1 MEQEKVGK
9 FIAVCRKEK
18 QLTQADLAE
27 KLNITNKAVS
37 KSETGRGMP
46 DASILL
52 ELSKILGVTV
62 NELLSGEKLQVEEYK
77 IKAEENIVNISKEK
91 DKNKRKSNIVKVLLF
106 ISIIM
111 IIFILIVLP
120 KYLGGFILNVD
131 EKITLSDL
139 KNIMI
144 ENESL
149 NSIISGNEKLSHII
163 VLSNNELESDAKAE
177 ILYSFKDDKCI
188 SERFKYIFKDEQT
201 ANEQYGKWKELKMIN
216 LVINGNEVCFNADAN
231 IGKKEQE
238 ILDNINMEY
247 IKY

>member
-9 FIAVCRKEK
+9 FIAASRKEK
-18 QLTQADLAE
+18 KLTQADLAE

-37 KSETGRGMP
+37 KWETGRGMP

-52 ELSKILGVTV
+52 ELSKILDVTV

-77 IKAEENIVNISKEK
+77 IKAEENIITISKEK
-91 DKNKRKSNIVKVLLF
+91 DDNKRKNNIIKILLF

-111 IIFILIVLP
+111 IILILIFLP
-120 KYLGGFILNVD
+120 KYVGGFILKTD
-131 EKITLSDL
+131 EEITLSDL
-139 KNIMI
+139 NNIMI

-149 NSIISGNEKLSHII
+149 TSILKNEKLNHVI
-163 VLSNNELESDAKAE
+163 VFSNEESDSDVKAE
-177 ILYSFKDDKCI
+177 ILYSFKEDKCV

-201 ANEQYGKWKELKMIN
+201 ANEQYEKWKKLNMIN

-231 IGKKEQE
+231 IGKTKQE
-238 ILDNINMEY
+238 ILDNTNMEY
-247 IKY
+247 IIY

>member
-27 KLNITNKAVS
+27 KFNITNKAVS
-37 KSETGRGMP
+37 KWETGRGMP

-52 ELSKILGVTV
+52 ELSKILGVSV
-62 NELLSGEKLQVEEYK
+62 NEFLSGEKLQVEEYK
-77 IKAEENIVNISKEK
+77 IKAEENIVYISKEK

-163 VLSNNELESDAKAE
+163 
-177 ILYSFKDDKCI
+177 I
-188 SERFKYIFKDEQT
+188 
-201 ANEQYGKWKELKMIN
+201 
-216 LVINGNEVCFNADAN
+216 
-231 IGKKEQE
+231 
-238 ILDNINMEY
+238 
-247 IKY
+247 

>member
-37 KSETGRGMP
+37 KWETGRGMP

-188 SERFKYIFKDEQT
+188 SERFKYIFR
-201 ANEQYGKWKELKMIN
+201 
-216 LVINGNEVCFNADAN
+216 
-231 IGKKEQE
+231 
-238 ILDNINMEY
+238 
-247 IKY
+247 

>member
-9 FIAVCRKEK
+9 FIAACRKEK

-37 KSETGRGMP
+37 KWETGRGMP

-52 ELSKILGVTV
+52 ELSKILEVTV

-77 IKAEENIVNISKEK
+77 IKAEENIITISKEK
-91 DKNKRKSNIVKVLLF
+91 EKNKRKSNIIKVLLF

-120 KYLGGFILNVD
+120 KYLGGFILNEG
-131 EKITLSDL
+131 EKITLTNLDD
-139 KNIMI
+139 III

-149 NSIISGNEKLSHII
+149 KSILENEKLTHIRVI
-163 VLSNNELESDAKAE
+163 DGNENETKAE
-177 ILYSFKDDKCI
+177 IIYTFKDDKCV
-188 SERFKYIFKDEQT
+188 SERFKYIFKDEKT
-201 ANEQYGKWKELKMIN
+201 ANEQYEKWKELDMIN
-216 LVINGNEVCFNADAN
+216 LVIHGKEVCFNAYSH
-231 IGKKEQE
+231 IGKTKQE
-238 ILDNINMEY
+238 ILDNINIEY
-247 IKY
+247 TIY